1 MYIFVVQSGAKLI
14 FLSPHGVK
22 SRISYIEI
30 VEKLLFLIKNNKINK
45 QMKELLKSFYYS
57 RFGQYTL
64 FTISYVLWYILL
76 GFEKAVIIALAS
88 IIAEISYQDIKRN

>member
-1 MYIFVVQSGAKLI
+1 
-14 FLSPHGVK
+14 
-22 SRISYIEI
+22 
-30 VEKLLFLIKNNKINK
+30 
-45 QMKELLKSFYYS
+45 MKELLKSFYYS

-64 FTISYVLWYILL
+64 FTISYVLWYLLL